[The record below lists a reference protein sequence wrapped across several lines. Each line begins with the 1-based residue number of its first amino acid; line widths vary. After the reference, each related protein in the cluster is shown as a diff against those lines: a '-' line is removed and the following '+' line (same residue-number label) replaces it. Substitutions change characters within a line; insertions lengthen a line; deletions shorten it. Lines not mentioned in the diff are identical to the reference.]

1 LTNFIADS
9 TAVENLVTKKSD
21 KKSGVHNEK
30 NIGKDH
36 GKRKISEEK
45 PSTEVKD
52 PDGKSNKKLKA
63 MVTVSAT
70 VATTDTKSVVTEEKH
85 KRKINVTDEV
95 EASTE
100 PAIILIPKKSAKKK
114 KNTAST
120 DATTDATDA
129 ITSTNMTATATD
141 TKTSNPNSERPAVP
155 EAYIASA
162 KFTGC
167 KHGYFFGKVFTL

>member
-1 LTNFIADS
+1 MRTQGKKGVGYFLDSKQSIASKKTNHKAQ
-9 TAVENLVTKKSD
+9 APLNV
-21 KKSGVHNEK
+21 
-30 NIGKDH
+30 
-36 GKRKISEEK
+36 
-45 PSTEVKD
+45 
-52 PDGKSNKKLKA
+52 SNKNQP
-63 MVTVSAT
+63 AT